1 MTMKKLERFAL
12 IAMAALGAAA
22 CASVPTYVSL
32 DPSLPRAQL
41 TFHKGYE
48 GTGLF
53 SSAVQNYALGA
64 DEYCDSAKHAALFKN
79 VSGTES
85 ALRVTPD
92 VRTVVW
98 AFTTYLNS
106 TIGAGGVL
114 GRYDDC
120 RNAVIFTPARNRNY
134 DIRQAS
140 TNGDAQCSL
149 VITDAATGAAVRNV
163 EVRASPD
170 CIPRT
175 KAARGSNR

>member
-1 MTMKKLERFAL
+1 
-12 IAMAALGAAA
+12 MAALGAAA
-22 CASVPTYVSL
+22 CASVPEYVSV
-32 DPSLPRAQL
+32 DPSLPGAQL
-41 TFHKGYE
+41 TFHKSYN

-79 VSGTES
+79 VSGTQNT
-85 ALRVTPD
+85 LRVTPD

-106 TIGAGGVL
+106 TPGAGGVL
-114 GRYDDC
+114 GRYDGC
-120 RNAVIFTPARNRNY
+120 SNAVIFTPRRNGNY
-134 DIRQAS
+134 DIRQPS
-140 TNGDAQCSL
+140 TNSGSQCSL

-163 EVRASPD
+163 EILASPD

-175 KAARGSNR
+175 AASRGSNR